1 MTRLLALSVMLVFGL
16 LPQVAQARTT
26 ARSLAKAKVRPKLL
40 FTVDTVDTVE
50 TNGPALQILSDMRAA
65 LNKGLAAEPLV
76 ITELGLK
83 KPTPGRTAWELRR
96 RRLRWFGL
104 RVRLESVRHKVVVK
118 GKQKLLTAEA
128 TVSVSGT
135 RKERRRK
142 GSFTVQATAK
152 ISIPVSVILRGE
164 VLACRLAA
172 ARAAVTQGLAN
183 AVTKLTTGKKR
194 GRRR

>member
-16 LPQVAQARTT
+16 LPQIAQARAI
-26 ARSLAKAKVRPKLL
+26 ARSRAKAKVRPKLL
-40 FTVDTVDTVE
+40 FTVDKVE
-50 TNGPALQILSDMRAA
+50 TNGPALRILTDLRAA
-65 LNKGLAAEPLV
+65 LNKALAGSPLV

-83 KPTPGRTAWELRR
+83 KPTAGRTAWELRR

-104 RVRLESVRHKVVVK
+104 RVRLDSVRHKVVVV

-142 GSFTVQATAK
+142 GSFTVQATGK

-164 VLACRLAA
+164 VLACRIAA
-172 ARAAVTQGLAN
+172 ARAAVTQALAN
-183 AVTKLTTGKKR
+183 AVTELTTPKKR